1 MLQEVHCTEKSF
13 ETWAA
18 EWGYTAL
25 FSGLATNK
33 AGVAFLFNNNF
44 TFKVLKQLC
53 DKEGRY
59 IIIDLVV
66 GELTLTICNIYA
78 PNKDDPAFFQ
88 NVSEQMTSFKC
99 EEIIFGG
106 DFNLVLDVLKD
117 KKGGKPSTHQ
127 NSLKMVQN
135 FQNNL
140 DLTDIWRDLNPEE
153 RRYTWRQNK
162 PEIHCRLDFFL
173 VSVSLAGRVLKC
185 DILPSYKTDHS
196 LCNIVIKFHTTP

>member
-1 MLQEVHCTEKSF
+1 MANITISSFNVRGLGNNKKRRETFQWLRKKNYSIYMLQEVHCTEKSF

-25 FSGLATNK
+25 FNGLATNK
-33 AGVAFLFNNNF
+33 AGVAILFNNNF

-88 NVSEQMTSFKC
+88 NVSEQMTSFNC

-106 DFNLVLDVLKD
+106 I
-117 KKGGKPSTHQ
+117 
-127 NSLKMVQN
+127 
-135 FQNNL
+135 
-140 DLTDIWRDLNPEE
+140 LTLFWM
-153 RRYTWRQNK
+153 
-162 PEIHCRLDFFL
+162 
-173 VSVSLAGRVLKC
+173 S
-185 DILPSYKTDHS
+185 
-196 LCNIVIKFHTTP
+196 

>member
-1 MLQEVHCTEKSF
+1 MANITISSLNVGGLGNNKKRRKTFQWLRKKNYSIYMLQEVHCTEKSF

-18 EWGYTAL
+18 L

-33 AGVAFLFNNNF
+33 AGVAILFNNNF

-59 IIIDLVV
+59 VIIDLVV

-99 EEIIFGG
+99 EEIVLGG
-106 DFNLVLDVLKD
+106 GGGILNLFWM
-117 KKGGKPSTHQ
+117 P
-127 NSLKMVQN
+127 
-135 FQNNL
+135 
-140 DLTDIWRDLNPEE
+140 
-153 RRYTWRQNK
+153 
-162 PEIHCRLDFFL
+162 
-173 VSVSLAGRVLKC
+173 
-185 DILPSYKTDHS
+185 
-196 LCNIVIKFHTTP
+196 

>member
-1 MLQEVHCTEKSF
+1 LRLGPLNGAIQP
-13 ETWAA
+13 
-18 EWGYTAL
+18 
-25 FSGLATNK
+25 FS
-33 AGVAFLFNNNF
+33 
-44 TFKVLKQLC
+44 
-53 DKEGRY
+53 RY

-117 KKGGKPSTHQ
+117 KKGGKPSRHQ

-135 FQNNL
+135 FRNNL

-162 PEIHCRLDFFL
+162 PKKEFL
-173 VSVSLAGRVLKC
+173 TLTPGPWATKRSGKDYKRNAGKLSLM
-185 DILPSYKTDHS
+185 
-196 LCNIVIKFHTTP
+196 

>member
-1 MLQEVHCTEKSF
+1 
-13 ETWAA
+13 
-18 EWGYTAL
+18 
-25 FSGLATNK
+25 
-33 AGVAFLFNNNF
+33 
-44 TFKVLKQLC
+44 LKQLC

-106 DFNLVLDVLKD
+106 DFNLVLDVLED

-127 NSLKMVQN
+127 NSLK
-135 FQNNL
+135 
-140 DLTDIWRDLNPEE
+140 IG
-153 RRYTWRQNK
+153 
-162 PEIHCRLDFFL
+162 I
-173 VSVSLAGRVLKC
+173 
-185 DILPSYKTDHS
+185 IL
-196 LCNIVIKFHTTP
+196 I

>member
-1 MLQEVHCTEKSF
+1 MGNNKKRRETFQWLRKINYSIYMLQEVHCTEKSF

-33 AGVAFLFNNNF
+33 AGVAILFNNNF

-88 NVSEQMTSFKC
+88 NVSEQMTSFEC

-117 KKGGKPSTHQ
+117 KKGG
-127 NSLKMVQN
+127 KMVQN

-153 RRYTWRQNK
+153 RRYTWRQN
-162 PEIHCRLDFFL
+162 L
-173 VSVSLAGRVLKC
+173 VNSK
-185 DILPSYKTDHS
+185 Y
-196 LCNIVIKFHTTP
+196 IVV

>member
-1 MLQEVHCTEKSF
+1 M
-13 ETWAA
+13 
-18 EWGYTAL
+18 
-25 FSGLATNK
+25 
-33 AGVAFLFNNNF
+33 
-44 TFKVLKQLC
+44 KQLC

-88 NVSEQMTSFKC
+88 NVSEQMTSFKF
-99 EEIIFGG
+99 EEIIFRG

-153 RRYTWRQNK
+153 RRYTWSQNK

-185 DILPSYKTDHS
+185 DILPGYKQ
-196 LCNIVIKFHTTP
+196 TTPCATLLSTSTPTPEDQAFGN